1 MTVTA
6 TNDLSARCTSHLL
19 LGQGY
24 HNEILDGEDA
34 ILTTINIDNYSAN
47 LTPTT
52 PFNLYAV
59 ESGNGMSIDLL
70 DSIVNIPI
78 SFYMSD
84 LDYEP
89 ITYLWFTGVN
99 NIDDP
104 LVLYDE
110 WTDTERPIIDGICLA
125 VETPTQSHQKRYYI
139 RRPGYRPQDP
149 DAPITTGFGN
159 FEGDKEQAVKIIKDD
174 QVLILRNGHV
184 YTMFGQKVR

>member
-1 MTVTA
+1 
-6 TNDLSARCTSHLL
+6 
-19 LGQGY
+19 
-24 HNEILDGEDA
+24 
-34 ILTTINIDNYSAN
+34 
-47 LTPTT
+47 
-52 PFNLYAV
+52 
-59 ESGNGMSIDLL
+59 MSIDLL

-110 WTDTERPIIDGICLA
+110 WTDTERPIIDGICLPI
-125 VETPTQSHQKRYYI
+125 ETPTQSHQKRYYI